1 MTENQQ
7 HSYSSSL
14 LTLPLV
20 AAQPGIWMAEQLAA
34 SAGAFNVAHY
44 VEFYGEPD
52 CALFA
57 EAISHGLAAADMV
70 HARFG
75 ENAAGEPQQYLR
87 RHVTVDDVP
96 APQLL
101 DFTDDA
107 DGEARALAWMRADIV
122 RPPSLSG
129 GAPLWR
135 QALMRVAA
143 GKTARWFWYQRFH
156 HLQLDGFSFT
166 ALTRWIVTVYQA
178 LRRGEPPPPSPFT
191 SFAAVA
197 AEYATLQTSPAW
209 QQSREFWRAHAAQ
222 LPAPLSLALA
232 EEMNAAD
239 SALPL
244 QQSCSLSGIDMAGA
258 ARTVGR
264 EAVELLMAGICL
276 YFSRMSGEPRLS
288 IGFPFMRRMGSQALT
303 ALGPVVNVLPLQ
315 LEVSAHTSL
324 NEAAAALAQE
334 LKTVRRHQRYEA
346 EQLRRDLQLVSGEGA
361 LYGPVLNY
369 KLYHEELCIDGQ
381 PAITHPLA
389 MGPVDDLEIEIA
401 QHQDALQLRLIAS
414 PRRYSAETL
423 RQHAGRIT
431 HLLQQLFA
439 APQKA
444 VGDCTLMMA
453 GEAQR
458 IAVWST
464 GARIAPQAQQT
475 SLLDWL
481 ARRVTQDAHQV
492 AVISGQQRLS
502 WRQLHDNSMRLA
514 RELIARGIGAED
526 AVAIA
531 LPRSELSVVA
541 IFGVLASGAACL
553 PLDLDYPPE
562 RLALMCD
569 DARPALILT
578 VSDAVARLPTH
589 LPLCELDAPDMQSLL
604 ARHACGWITDAERRE
619 PLQGEH
625 LAYIIYTSGSTGKPK
640 GVMNSHQGLLNLLT
654 SHAAQLF
661 GPAIVAFNAMQPR
674 RICAGHTAS
683 FSFDSSW
690 EPLFCMLMGAELL
703 IFDEETRRDAWA
715 VVQQM
720 RHTPVDIMDVTPSF
734 LLQMIDAGLL
744 EPGQPAPQLLMIGG
758 EAATPRLWEIM
769 RAHPQI
775 AFHNYYG
782 PSEYAIDTLG
792 AAVSEVSQPAI
803 GRPVANTD
811 VWLLDERLQP
821 VPIGVAGELYISGP
835 GIARGYLRR
844 PELTAARFV
853 ANPFRTGEVM
863 YRTGDLLRWRADG
876 QLAFIGRLDDQIKI
890 RGFRVELGEVESALA
905 SLTQVSGAAVVA
917 QPQGA
922 SWRLVGYCAVAD
934 EQLRRR
940 ANLASELQSALAQRL
955 PDYMVPTVLMVL
967 EALPLTVNG
976 KVDRRAL
983 PDPGEIARPP
993 GRQASTPQERLIC
1006 QAMAQVLGLA
1016 AVGADDDFFVLGGDS
1031 ISAMS
1036 LGNRLRHAGWQLR
1049 PKEIFAGRT
1058 PAAMARLMAS
1068 LDAVPTPV
1076 AQRSGVVD
1084 SLPIL
1089 RWYHAQGQH
1098 LFAHGVWLNTPATL
1112 TLRRLNSIMAALTQA
1127 HPALRARLS
1136 GADLLIDGE
1145 GHFQA
1150 QCHVQRVEEPMTNA
1164 AERAFHFA
1172 VAQLDAQ
1179 AGRLWNAVL
1188 LERNGQA
1195 VGLVLVIHHLVTDG
1209 VSWRVLLETL
1219 PAAAEKAALET
1230 GGHSLVDWSRWL
1242 AQHGERYRA
1251 ELPFWR
1257 EMLATPCSW
1266 PGVGPLDARLDTQAT
1281 RGEIRTLLSPA
1292 HSAALSG
1299 ALPSAWR
1306 TRTDVLLLA
1315 ALLIAWR
1322 ACTGQRGLRVNLES
1336 HGRADE
1342 IDLSRC
1348 VGWLTA
1354 EYPLWLSLRDEG
1366 EEALNAVRAV
1376 KAVTEAVNDYG
1387 VGYGVLRWL
1396 LPDAPLRE
1404 LAQRHP
1410 APVLFNYLGRLAQAG
1425 SESWTPHAAT
1435 GLFRD
1440 GLAVYSSPQMPLSHP
1455 LEINIFAGQGE
1466 TPQLAIHWGFARR
1479 WLQEEAVVALARA
1492 FSDALE
1498 QLVTFA
1504 RQAPRR
1510 AQDTLVAAQTG
1521 IAGLTEA
1528 DVEALRRQ
1536 HGAPGEI
1543 LPLLP
1548 LQQGLLFHVRSQQT
1562 AGCYNSLTRLTL
1574 RGALTEARLSRA
1586 LNQLVARYPQLAARF
1601 DSELAPQPVQIL
1613 PLAGDARLCWPLTSC
1628 QLSPDEAEEA
1638 ALSWHER
1645 EELKRPLLAGRGP
1658 LLHARWLRHADAQRH
1673 TLFLTAHHLVVDG
1686 WSTPVVVG
1694 DLLALL
1700 NDETVRLPTPPVAY
1714 GALVRQLAARDAGA
1728 CAAAW
1733 AERMAGVSPTL
1744 LFGEQPDSG
1753 PVTTLSHTLSPAQE
1767 QAVRQFCHRHGLTL
1781 NTVMQGIWGMLLSIM
1796 SGSDEVVFGSPVSGR
1811 TGADALDRQVGLFS
1825 NTLPVRVTLDM
1836 TRPAA
1841 PQLQALQQSQIAL
1854 LEHDNISLADIQRQA
1869 GVGTLF
1875 DTLLVVENYPAPHQP
1890 APEPGALRCEAITN
1904 RGYTHY
1910 PLTLLVLPG
1919 AGISLHLESRPALRD
1934 PRAWLDRFARL
1945 LMQLTAQPDVPLW
1958 RWSLLSKQERDFL
1971 QQINRTAHPLAPE
1984 TLYQA
1989 IQRQCAA
1996 TPDALALLDSEQQ
2009 LTWRQMHDQVC
2020 ALAQRLQEA
2029 GVTMGDVVAV
2039 ALPRSVRLSL
2049 ALQAIVALGAAWL
2062 PLDVGYPDE
2071 RLRLMLEDAA
2081 PRLVIAGSEQ
2091 ATRFAAVARCLRF
2104 DALAHGAARV
2114 PRLPDVDAQQAAY
2127 LLYTSGSTG
2136 RPKGVLVSH
2145 EVIINR
2151 LRWMQAAFPL
2161 GEQDVVLQKTA
2172 CSFDVSVWEFF
2183 WPLMAGARLVMAP
2196 PEAHRDPQA
2205 LLQLIEDYHVTT
2217 LHFVPSMLASWLD
2230 ALMLQPE
2237 AAARCAT
2244 LRQVFCSGEALS
2256 GELARR
2262 FRRLLAAPLH
2272 NLYGPTEAAVD
2283 VSWQPADAATLATL
2297 NACGVPIGRP
2307 VWNSR
2312 LYILDRWLRPLPPG
2326 APGELWLSGV
2336 QLAHGYLKRP
2346 DLTASRFVADPFA
2359 PGERMYRTGD
2369 IARWRADGVVEYLG
2383 RSDDQLKIRG
2393 QRIELGEIEQALL
2406 SLPGIAQAA
2415 VAPRQLSRGAAERDN
2430 RQLVAWLI
2438 ASDERAPDEQR
2449 LRLALAACL
2458 PAHMVPARYLFVKQF
2473 PLGPSGK
2480 LDRKAL
2486 PLPERLASQGEAPAS
2501 ASERQVAAL
2510 FSQLLGVKKVCAE
2523 DDFFTLGGHSLLA
2536 MQLALNLRRR
2546 FDRPV
2551 AIGQVMAARTVRQL
2565 AALMDGEQAAAQ
2577 SGTDELLTL
2586 RDGTGPTLFCFH
2598 PASGFAWQYS
2608 GLLRYLQ
2615 GAYPV
2620 VGLQSPRPTGAIA
2633 TAADIDAAC
2642 ERQLANLRQ
2651 RQPHGP
2657 YYLLGYSLGGTLAH
2671 GVAAR
2676 LAQQGE
2682 QVAFL
2687 GLLDTWPPEGQ
2698 EWSGPDEEQAREEVA
2713 REQAEFMADA
2723 QQENDAH
2730 MLAEKQALFSAV
2742 VANYQDAVRLLSR
2755 ASTGYYPGKATLLVA
2770 TRTLPPGMDARK
2782 TWAPYVAGLDIY
2794 LQDCE
2799 HADILSPQTL
2809 VKLGPLL
2816 NQLIQPSDAQ
2826 ANRGGVGDMTPL
2838 RQEDAAA
2845 AAQREGDE

>member
-20 AAQPGIWMAEQLAA
+20 AAQPGIWMAEQLAD
-34 SAGAFNVAHY
+34 SAGTFNVAHY

-57 EAISHGLAAADMV
+57 EAIRYGLAAADMV
-70 HARFG
+70 HVHFG
-75 ENAAGEPQQYLR
+75 ENAAGEPEQYLR
-87 RHVTVDDVP
+87 HHVMADEVP
-96 APQLL
+96 DPQRL
-101 DFTDDA
+101 DFTDGE
-107 DGEARALAWMRADIV
+107 DGEARALAWMRADV
-122 RPPSLSG
+122 TRPPSLSG
-129 GAPLWR
+129 DAPLWH
-135 QALMRVAA
+135 QALIRVAA
-143 GKTARWFWYQRFH
+143 GEPARWFWYQRFH

-166 ALTRWIVTVYQA
+166 ALTNWIVTIYQA

-191 SFAAVA
+191 SFVAVA
-197 AEYATLQTSPAW
+197 AEYAALQTSPEW
-209 QQSREFWRAHAAQ
+209 QKSREFWREHAAQ
-222 LPAPLSLALA
+222 LPAPVSLALA
-232 EEMNAAD
+232 EEINATD
-239 SALPL
+239 NTLPL
-244 QQSCSLSGIDMAGA
+244 QQTCSLADIDLAGA
-258 ARTVGR
+258 ARATGR
-264 EAVELLMAGICL
+264 EAAELLMAGICL

-315 LEVSAHTSL
+315 LEMSARTSL
-324 NEAAAALAQE
+324 NDAAATLAQE

-346 EQLRRDLQLVSGEGA
+346 EQLRRDLQLVGGEGA

-369 KLYHEELCIDGQ
+369 KVYHDELWIDGQ
-381 PAITHPLA
+381 PTVTHPLA
-389 MGPVDDLEIEIA
+389 MGPVDDLEVEIA
-401 QHQDALQLRLIAS
+401 QRQDALQLRLIAT
-414 PRRYSAETL
+414 PGRYSAETL

-439 APQKA
+439 APEKA
-444 VGDCTLMMA
+444 VGDCSLMTA
-453 GEAQR
+453 EEAQQ
-458 IAVWST
+458 IAVWSAGT
-464 GARIAPQAQQT
+464 RIAPDAQQT
-475 SLLDWL
+475 SVLDWL
-481 ARRVTQDAHQV
+481 ARRVTHAPNEV

-502 WRQLHDNSMRLA
+502 WLALHTKSMQLA

-526 AVAIA
+526 VVAIA

-578 VSDAVARLPTH
+578 VSDTAARLPEH
-589 LPLCELDAPDMQSLL
+589 FPLCKLDAPDVQLLL
-604 ARHACGWITDAERRE
+604 ARHASGWITDAERRE

-640 GVMNSHQGLLNLLT
+640 GVMNNHKGLLNLLT
-654 SHAAQLF
+654 SHAVQLF
-661 GPAIVAFNAMQPR
+661 GPAIAAFNATQPR
-674 RICAGHTAS
+674 RIRAGHTAS

-703 IFDEETRRDAWA
+703 IFDEEMRRDAWA

-744 EPGQPAPQLLMIGG
+744 EAGQPAPRLLMIGG

-769 RAHPQI
+769 RANPQI

-782 PSEYAIDTLG
+782 PSEYTIDTLG
-792 AAVSEVSQPAI
+792 AAVSDVSQPAI

-821 VPIGVAGELYISGP
+821 VPVGVAGELYISGP

-844 PELTAARFV
+844 PELTATRFV
-853 ANPFRTGEVM
+853 ANPFRPGEVM

-876 QLAFIGRLDDQIKI
+876 QLAFIGRVDDQIKV

-905 SLTQVSGAAVVA
+905 SLAEVSGAAVIA

-922 SWRLVGYCAVAD
+922 TWRLVGYCAIAD
-934 EQLRRR
+934 RQVRQR
-940 ANLASELQSALAQRL
+940 ANLVSELQSALAQRL
-955 PDYMVPTVLMVL
+955 PDYMVPAVLMVL
-967 EALPLTVNG
+967 ETLPLTVNG

-983 PDPGEIARPP
+983 PDPGEIARTIS
-993 GRQASTPQERLIC
+993 REASTPQEHLIC
-1006 QAMAQVLGLA
+1006 QAMAQVLGLNA
-1016 AVGADDDFFVLGGDS
+1016 AGADDDFFVLGGDS

-1036 LGNRLRHAGWQLR
+1036 LGNHLRRAGWQLR
-1049 PKEIFAGRT
+1049 PKEVFAGRT
-1058 PAAMARLMAS
+1058 PAAMARLMTP
-1068 LDAVPTPV
+1068 LDALPEQVV
-1076 AQRSGVVD
+1076 QRSGVVN

-1089 RWYHAQGQH
+1089 RWYHAQGQP
-1098 LFAHGVWLNTPATL
+1098 LFAHGVWLKTPTAL
-1112 TLRRLNSIMAALTQA
+1112 TLARLKSLMTTLTQA
-1127 HPALRARLS
+1127 HPALGARLS

-1145 GHFQA
+1145 GDPQA
-1150 QCHVQRVEEPMTNA
+1150 QCHVQRIDENTDSA

-1179 AGRLWNAVL
+1179 AGRLWSAVL
-1188 LERNGQA
+1188 LEQNDQA

-1219 PAAAEKAALET
+1219 PLAAEEPTSLT
-1230 GGHSLVDWSRWL
+1230 LSGNSLVDWSRWL
-1242 AQHGERYRA
+1242 EQHGDRYRA

-1257 EMLATPCSW
+1257 EMLASPCCW
-1266 PGVGPLDARLDTQAT
+1266 PDAEPLDARLDTQAT

-1306 TRTDVLLLA
+1306 SRTDVLLLA

-1322 ACTGQRGLRVNLES
+1322 TCTGQRGLRVNVES
-1336 HGRADE
+1336 HGRPDE

-1354 EYPLWLSLRDEG
+1354 EYPLWLSLGDDDD
-1366 EEALNAVRAV
+1366 EALNAVRAV

-1396 LPDAPLRE
+1396 LPDAPLRD
-1404 LAQRHP
+1404 LAQQHP
-1410 APVLFNYLGRLAQAG
+1410 APVLFNYLGRIGEAG

-1479 WLQEEAVVALARA
+1479 WLQEETIAALAEA

-1504 RQAPRR
+1504 RVAPQR
-1510 AQDTLVAAQTG
+1510 AQDTLAAAQTG

-1536 HGAPGEI
+1536 HGAPGDI

-1548 LQQGLLFHVRSQQT
+1548 LQQGLLFHVRTRQT
-1562 AGCYNSLTRLTL
+1562 AGSYNSLTCLTL
-1574 RGALTEARLSRA
+1574 RGELTEARLSRA

-1613 PLAGDARLCWPLTSC
+1613 PLAGDKRLCWPLTYI
-1628 QLSPDEAEEA
+1628 QLTPDETEA
-1638 ALSWHER
+1638 AALAWHER
-1645 EELKRPLLAGRGP
+1645 EELKRPLLEGRGP
-1658 LLHARWLRHADAQRH
+1658 LLHARWLRHVDPQRH

-1686 WSTPVVVG
+1686 WSTPVVTG
-1694 DLLALL
+1694 DLLTLL
-1700 NDETVRLPTPPVAY
+1700 NDESARLPAPPVAY
-1714 GALVRQLAARDAGA
+1714 GTLVRQLAARDVEA

-1733 AERMAGVSPTL
+1733 AGRMAGVSPTL

-1753 PVTTLSHTLSPAQE
+1753 PVTTLIHNLSPAQE
-1767 QAVRQFCHRHGLTL
+1767 QAVQQFCRRHGLTL
-1781 NTVMQGIWGMLLSIM
+1781 NTVMQGVWGMLLSIM

-1811 TGADALDRQVGLFS
+1811 TASADALDRQVGLFS

-1836 TRPAA
+1836 TRPALE
-1841 PQLQALQQSQIAL
+1841 QLQALQQSQIAL
-1854 LEHDNISLADIQRQA
+1854 LEYDNIGLADIQRQA

-1875 DTLLVVENYPAPHQP
+1875 DTLLVVENYPAPHQSASSP
-1890 APEPGALRCEAITN
+1890 DALRCEAITN

-1910 PLTLLVLPG
+1910 PVTLLVLPG
-1919 AGISLHLESRPALRD
+1919 EGIALHLEYRPVLRD
-1934 PRAWLDRFARL
+1934 PQAWLDRFARL
-1945 LMQLTAQPDVPLW
+1945 LMQLTAQPDIPLW
-1958 RWSLLSKQERDFL
+1958 RWNLLSEQEQDFL
-1971 QQINRTAHPLAPE
+1971 HQINQTAHPLAPE

-1989 IQRQCAA
+1989 IQRQCAT
-1996 TPDALALLDSEQQ
+1996 TPDALALLDSEER

-2020 ALAQRLQEA
+2020 ALVQRLQEA
-2029 GVTMGDVVAV
+2029 GVTAGDVVAV

-2081 PRLVIAGSEQ
+2081 PRLVIADSEQ
-2091 ATRFAAVARCLRF
+2091 ATRFADVARCLRF
-2104 DALAHGAARV
+2104 DALAHGAARA
-2114 PRLPDVDAQQAAY
+2114 PRLPAVDPQQAAY

-2145 EVIINR
+2145 EAIINR

-2183 WPLMAGARLVMAP
+2183 WPLMVGAQLVMAP

-2230 ALMLQPE
+2230 ALMFQPE
-2237 AAARCAT
+2237 AATRCAT

-2262 FRRLLAAPLH
+2262 FRQLLQAPLH

-2283 VSWQPADAATLATL
+2283 VSWQPADAATLASL
-2297 NACGVPIGRP
+2297 NAAGVPIGRP
-2307 VWNSR
+2307 VWNTR
-2312 LYILDRWLRPLPPG
+2312 LYILDSWLRPLPPG

-2369 IARWRADGVVEYLG
+2369 IARWRTDGAVEYLG

-2438 ASDERAPDEQR
+2438 ASGERVPDEQT
-2449 LRLALAACL
+2449 LRLALSACL
-2458 PAHMVPARYLFVKQF
+2458 PAHMVPVRYLFVTQF

-2486 PLPERLASQGEAPAS
+2486 PLPERIESQGEAPAS
-2501 ASERQVAAL
+2501 DSERQVAAL
-2510 FSQLLGVKKVCAE
+2510 FSQLLGVENVCAE

-2536 MQLALNLRRR
+2536 MQLALNLRRC
-2546 FDRPV
+2546 FDRPI

-2565 AALMDGEQAAAQ
+2565 AALMDGEPAAADH

-2586 RDGTGPTLFCFH
+2586 RNGTGPALFCFH

-2615 GAYPV
+2615 GDYPII
-2620 VGLQSPRPTGAIA
+2620 GLQSPRPTGAIA
-2633 TAADIDAAC
+2633 TAADIDVAC
-2642 ERQLANLRQ
+2642 ERHLANLRQ

-2657 YYLLGYSLGGTLAH
+2657 YWLLGYSLGGTLAH

-2682 QVAFL
+2682 RVAFL

-2698 EWSGPDEEQAREEVA
+2698 DWSGPDEEQAREEVA

-2723 QQENDAH
+2723 EQESDAH
-2730 MLAEKQALFSAV
+2730 LQAEKQALFSAI
-2742 VANYQDAVRLLSR
+2742 VANYQDAVRLLSH
-2755 ASTGYYPGKATLLVA
+2755 ASTGYYPGNATLLVA
-2770 TRTLPPGMDARK
+2770 TRTLPPGMDPRK

-2794 LQDCE
+2794 LQECE

-2816 NQLIQPSDAQ
+2816 NQLIQPSDTQ
-2826 ANRGGVGDMTPL
+2826 ANGTASGL
-2838 RQEDAAA
+2838 
-2845 AAQREGDE
+2845 